1 MPLKGF
7 QNRFDKEETIRYIG
21 QAFITTEG
29 LFAFARGSLETRARF
44 PVG

>member
-1 MPLKGF
+1 MSLKDF
-7 QNRFDKEETIRYIG
+7 QNRLDKEETIRYIG

-29 LFAFARGSLETRARF
+29 LFSFAYGSLETRARF

>member
-7 QNRFDKEETIRYIG
+7 QNRFDKEEIIRYTG
-21 QAFITTEG
+21 QAFITTED
-29 LFAFARGSLETRARF
+29 LFSFARGSLETRARF